1 MGVSGKIEGEL
12 LKLCFTASRTTIR
25 NMLDRHNFEP
35 APVCN
40 GSIGWRHLITHY
52 NDQILACDFFT
63 VETIWLKMIY
73 GLFFI
78 ELGYPAGSQADL

>member
-12 LKLCFTASRTTIR
+12 LKLCFTASRTTIH